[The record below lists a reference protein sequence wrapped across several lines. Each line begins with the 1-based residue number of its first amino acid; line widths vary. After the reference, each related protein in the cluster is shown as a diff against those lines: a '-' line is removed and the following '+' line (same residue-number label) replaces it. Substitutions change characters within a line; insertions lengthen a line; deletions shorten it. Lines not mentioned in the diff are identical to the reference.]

1 MIALKIERIT
11 IAQTGAVVGGKV
23 VQIMF
28 TQLQFGNELETQ
40 FELTA
45 ALVAVMQA
53 PLFENPVEHWDGEVT
68 LKFEVVV
75 AVATPLMH

>member
-1 MIALKIERIT
+1 MIAPKIERIT
-11 IAQTGAVVGGKV
+11 IAQAGAVVGGKV

-45 ALVAVMQA
+45 ALVLAMQA

>member
-1 MIALKIERIT
+1 MIAPRIERIT

-68 LKFEVVV
+68 VKFEVVV
-75 AVATPLMH
+75 AVAMPLMH

>member
-1 MIALKIERIT
+1 MIAPRIERIT

-28 TQLQFGNELETQ
+28 TQLQFGKKLETQ

-45 ALVAVMQA
+45 ALVLAMQA

>member
-1 MIALKIERIT
+1 MH
-11 IAQTGAVVGGKV
+11 
-23 VQIMF
+23 IMF

-45 ALVAVMQA
+45 ALVAAMQA
-53 PLFENPVEHWDGEVT
+53 ALFEKPVEHWDGEVT

-75 AVATPLMH
+75 AVAMPLMH

>member
-1 MIALKIERIT
+1 MVAPKTERIT

-28 TQLQFGNELETQ
+28 TQLQFGNTLETQ

-45 ALVAVMQA
+45 ALILAMQA

>member
-1 MIALKIERIT
+1 MIAPKIERIT

-68 LKFEVVV
+68 VKFEVVV
-75 AVATPLMH
+75 AVAMPLMH

>member
-1 MIALKIERIT
+1 MIAPKTERIT
-11 IAQTGAVVGGKV
+11 IAHSGAVVGGKV

-28 TQLQFGNELETQ
+28 TQLQFGNKLETQ

-45 ALVAVMQA
+45 ALVLAMQA

>member
-1 MIALKIERIT
+1 MIAPKTERIT

-68 LKFEVVV
+68 VKFEVVV
-75 AVATPLMH
+75 AVATPLIH

>member
-1 MIALKIERIT
+1 MIAPKTERIT

-28 TQLQFGNELETQ
+28 TQLQFGNKLETQ

-45 ALVAVMQA
+45 ALVLAMQA

-68 LKFEVVV
+68 VKFEVVV
-75 AVATPLMH
+75 AVAIPLMH

>member
-1 MIALKIERIT
+1 MIAPKTERIT

-53 PLFENPVEHWDGEVT
+53 PLFENPVEHWEGEVT

>member
-1 MIALKIERIT
+1 MIAPKTERIT

-68 LKFEVVV
+68 LKLEVVV
-75 AVATPLMH
+75 AVAMPLMH

>member
-1 MIALKIERIT
+1 MIAPKTERIT
-11 IAQTGAVVGGKV
+11 IAQTGIGKV

-28 TQLQFGNELETQ
+28 TQLQFGNALETQ

-68 LKFEVVV
+68 VKFEVVV
-75 AVATPLMH
+75 AVAMPLMH

>member
-1 MIALKIERIT
+1 
-11 IAQTGAVVGGKV
+11 
-23 VQIMF
+23 MF

-45 ALVAVMQA
+45 ALVLAMQA